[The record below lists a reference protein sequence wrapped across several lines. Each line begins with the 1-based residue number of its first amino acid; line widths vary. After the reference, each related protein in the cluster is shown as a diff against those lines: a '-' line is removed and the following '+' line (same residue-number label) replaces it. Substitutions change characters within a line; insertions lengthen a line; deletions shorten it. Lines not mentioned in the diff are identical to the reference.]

1 MLPSARS
8 VLTLTLLA
16 STLALTACTTTL
28 EKPGMTAQE
37 WERDKYECTLV
48 GRQAAAGASAG
59 GIIAQEFEA
68 ANTRN
73 QCMVMR
79 GYTKAR

>member
-1 MLPSARS
+1 MPTSIRS
-8 VLTLTLLA
+8 FLTLTILA
-16 STLALTACTTTL
+16 STLALAACTTTL

-37 WERDKYECTLV
+37 WERDKFECTLQ
-48 GRQAAAGASAG
+48 GRQAAAGASAS

-73 QCMVMR
+73 QCMAMR
-79 GYTKAR
+79 GYTRAK

>member
-1 MLPSARS
+1 MTLPDILRI
-8 VLTLTLLA
+8 TLLA
-16 STLALTACTTTL
+16 STLALASCTTTL

-37 WERDKYECTLV
+37 WERDKFECTVL
-48 GRQAAAGASAG
+48 GRQAAAGSSAG

-73 QCMVMR
+73 QCMAMR
-79 GYTKAR
+79 GYTRAK